1 MQCCPKLTTCTP
13 YAHMDA
19 MCWHFYLYDNLRNPL
34 DSYSHDFMLKVPC
47 ESEQS
52 WTTNSFHPLGPW
64 LIFLFII
71 HPQNHGELVSLKS
84 PVLELFFLVKY
95 VELGHSETITTRLQI
110 IGVAVGVYF
119 FSFPLNFRIADIKM
133 AP

>member
-1 MQCCPKLTTCTP
+1 M
-13 YAHMDA
+13 
-19 MCWHFYLYDNLRNPL
+19 
-34 DSYSHDFMLKVPC
+34 
-47 ESEQS
+47 
-52 WTTNSFHPLGPW
+52 
-64 LIFLFII
+64 
-71 HPQNHGELVSLKS
+71 SLKS

-110 IGVAVGVYF
+110 IGVAVGIYF